1 MGIVI
6 TRTVKNPWGYLTG
19 QKFMEQVTLKDTDTD
34 VQLKAYFDEMRQ
46 RYGSNRLEPIYDSFT
61 YFNSITESLS
71 CFTNRFENSS
81 DLDVCYSLIKAS
93 LLANIDEG
101 VDKDIDFIRDCA
113 DSKDFDLILA
123 QMLFDKS
130 FTEKMVRTALE
141 EWKTNEKKCQNLN
154 QNCLDNLS
162 QYKKEKAVPRIRKL
176 DNYYDS
182 KNKEYELNE
191 IKNIKI
197 S

>member
-34 VQLKAYFDEMRQ
+34 VQLKAYFDEMSQ
-46 RYGSNRLEPIYDSFT
+46 RYGSEPIYDSFT
-61 YFNSITESLS
+61 YFNSIIESLS

-154 QNCLDNLS
+154 QSCLDNLS

-176 DNYYDS
+176 DSYYDL
-182 KNKEYELNE
+182 KKKEYELNE
-191 IKNIKI
+191 IGKIKI